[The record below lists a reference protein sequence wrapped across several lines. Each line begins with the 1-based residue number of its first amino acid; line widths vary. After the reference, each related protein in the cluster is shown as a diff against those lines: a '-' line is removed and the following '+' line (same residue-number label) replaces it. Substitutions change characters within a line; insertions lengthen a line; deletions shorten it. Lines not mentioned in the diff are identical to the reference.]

1 MQPTFLPWLGYFS
14 LIENTDVFVFLDNV
28 QFEARSWQQR
38 NRIKVNKSV
47 SWLTIPVSLPFGRS
61 TRIDQ
66 ALINTEHFSGSK
78 ICKTITQ
85 SYGGKKGFDF
95 ISDNIFKIFLDPPR
109 NISGFNIKLINEI
122 AKALRIETPLKLSSE
137 MNVTGKKA
145 DLLLDICKN
154 LNATTYVSTVGSAVY
169 LASYSGFSNS
179 GINVEY
185 QNFDHPIY
193 PQGESEFI
201 SHLSVIDVICNIG
214 LKATE
219 EIIKT
224 KDGYR

>member
-14 LIENTDVFVFLDNV
+14 LIENTDMFVFLDNV

-38 NRIKVNKSV
+38 NRIIVNKSV
-47 SWLTIPVSLPFGRS
+47 GWLTIPVSLPHGRS

-85 SYGGKKGFDF
+85 TYRGKKGFDF
-95 ISDNIFKIFLDPPR
+95 LTNNIFKIFLNPPK
-109 NISGFNIKLINEI
+109 NISDFNIKLINEI
-122 AKALRIETPLKLSSE
+122 VKALRIETPVILSSE
-137 MNVTGKKA
+137 MNVTGKKG

-154 LNATTYVSTVGSAVY
+154 LNATTYVSTAGSAVY
-169 LASYSGFSNS
+169 LDSYRGFANS
-179 GINVEY
+179 SINVEY
-185 QNFDHPIY
+185 QKFDHPIY

-201 SHLSVIDVICNIG
+201 SHLSVIDAICNIG

-219 EIIKT
+219 EMIKMRNGS
-224 KDGYR
+224 K

>member
-14 LIENTDVFVFLDNV
+14 LIEHTDIFVFLDNV

-38 NRIKVNKSV
+38 NRIIVNKSA

-85 SYGGKKGFDF
+85 AYSGKKGFDF
-95 ISDNIFKIFLDPPR
+95 IMNNIFKIFLDPPR
-109 NISGFNIKLINEI
+109 DISSLNIKLINEI
-122 AKALRIETPLKLSSE
+122 VKALRIETPLILSSE
-137 MNVTGKKA
+137 MNVTGKKE
-145 DLLLDICKN
+145 DLLLDICRN
-154 LNATTYVSTVGSAVY
+154 LNATTYVSAAGSAFY
-169 LASYSGFSNS
+169 LDGYSGFSNS
-179 GINVEY
+179 GINLEY
-185 QNFDHPIY
+185 QIFNHPSY
-193 PQGESEFI
+193 SQGDFAFI
-201 SHLSVIDVICNIG
+201 SHLSVVDALCNIG

-219 EIIKT
+219 EIIK
-224 KDGYR
+224 KRN